1 MYFSKDE
8 VIELNDKRKF
18 LVVDTALIDDSAY
31 FKIIKLDEEE
41 KPTEETEYIS
51 VQNDNGKLYQR
62 VRRAL
67 FRTQNCS
74 NLPQDSSADYYR
86 KIRVHKHRHKKS

>member
-18 LVVDTALIDDSAY
+18 LVVDTALIDDNAY

-41 KPTEETEYIS
+41 KPTDRKS
-51 VQNDNGKLYQR
+51 V
-62 VRRAL
+62 V
-67 FRTQNCS
+67 
-74 NLPQDSSADYYR
+74 
-86 KIRVHKHRHKKS
+86 

>member
-18 LVVDTALIDDSAY
+18 LVVDTALIDDNAY

-51 VQNDNGKLYQR
+51 VQNDNGRLYINEHLKEEELAKLTE
-62 VRRAL
+62 
-67 FRTQNCS
+67 FFS
-74 NLPQDSSADYYR
+74 
-86 KIRVHKHRHKKS
+86 

>member
-18 LVVDTALIDDSAY
+18 LVVDTALIDDNAY

-51 VQNDNGKLYQR
+51 VQNDNGRLYINEHLKDKELAKLTE
-62 VRRAL
+62 
-67 FRTQNCS
+67 FFS
-74 NLPQDSSADYYR
+74 
-86 KIRVHKHRHKKS
+86 